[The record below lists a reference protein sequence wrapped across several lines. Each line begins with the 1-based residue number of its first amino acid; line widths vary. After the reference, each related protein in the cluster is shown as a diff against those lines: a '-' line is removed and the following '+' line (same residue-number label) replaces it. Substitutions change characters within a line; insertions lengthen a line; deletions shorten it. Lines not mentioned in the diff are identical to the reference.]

1 MVSNQRRRRAADP
14 DPGFAGVKEQQ
25 MRFVSHR
32 PGPAAIRAQD
42 AKHEVKHV
50 LRRGRPSALIL
61 GLAAA
66 AAIAVPASASASTG
80 ASRAG
85 FSPVAGHV
93 YV

>member
-1 MVSNQRRRRAADP
+1 VVSNQRRRRAADRIRLRRR
-14 DPGFAGVKEQQ
+14 KEQQ

-42 AKHEVKHV
+42 AKHGVKHV

-61 GLAAA
+61 GLA

-85 FSPVAGHV
+85 FSLVAVHV

>member
-1 MVSNQRRRRAADP
+1 VVSNQRRRRAADRIRLRRR
-14 DPGFAGVKEQQ
+14 KEQQ
-25 MRFVSHR
+25 MRFVSHW

>member
-1 MVSNQRRRRAADP
+1 
-14 DPGFAGVKEQQ
+14 

-66 AAIAVPASASASTG
+66 IAVPASASTG

>member
-1 MVSNQRRRRAADP
+1 VVSNQRRRRAADRIRLRRR
-14 DPGFAGVKEQQ
+14 KEQQ

-85 FSPVAGHV
+85 FPPVAGHV

>member
-1 MVSNQRRRRAADP
+1 
-14 DPGFAGVKEQQ
+14 

-50 LRRGRPSALIL
+50 LRRGRPSALM

>member
-1 MVSNQRRRRAADP
+1 
-14 DPGFAGVKEQQ
+14 

-32 PGPAAIRAQD
+32 PGPAAIRAQG
-42 AKHEVKHV
+42 AKHEVKHA
-50 LRRGRPSALIL
+50 LRRGRPSALI
-61 GLAAA
+61 LAAA

-80 ASRAG
+80 ASLAG

>member
-1 MVSNQRRRRAADP
+1 
-14 DPGFAGVKEQQ
+14 

-66 AAIAVPASASASTG
+66 AAIAVPASASTG

>member
-1 MVSNQRRRRAADP
+1 
-14 DPGFAGVKEQQ
+14 

-66 AAIAVPASASASTG
+66 AAIAVPASGSASTG

>member
-1 MVSNQRRRRAADP
+1 VVSNQRRRRAADRIRLRRR
-14 DPGFAGVKEQQ
+14 KEQQ

-42 AKHEVKHV
+42 AQPEVKHV
-50 LRRGRPSALIL
+50 LRRGRPSALI
-61 GLAAA
+61 LAAA

>member
-1 MVSNQRRRRAADP
+1 VVSNQRRRRAADRIRLRRR
-14 DPGFAGVKEQQ
+14 KEQQ

-61 GLAAA
+61 AAA
-66 AAIAVPASASASTG
+66 AAIAVPASASTG

>member
-1 MVSNQRRRRAADP
+1 VVSNQRRRRAADRIRLRRR
-14 DPGFAGVKEQQ
+14 KEQQ

-50 LRRGRPSALIL
+50 LRRGRPSELI
-61 GLAAA
+61 LAAA

>member
-1 MVSNQRRRRAADP
+1 
-14 DPGFAGVKEQQ
+14 

-66 AAIAVPASASASTG
+66 AAIAVPASASASASTG

>member
-1 MVSNQRRRRAADP
+1 
-14 DPGFAGVKEQQ
+14 

-50 LRRGRPSALIL
+50 LRRGRSSALIL

-85 FSPVAGHV
+85 FSLAAGHV

>member
-1 MVSNQRRRRAADP
+1 
-14 DPGFAGVKEQQ
+14 

-32 PGPAAIRAQD
+32 PGPTAIRAQD

-50 LRRGRPSALIL
+50 LRRGRPSALI
-61 GLAAA
+61 LAAA

>member
-1 MVSNQRRRRAADP
+1 VVSNQRRRRAADRIRL
-14 DPGFAGVKEQQ
+14 GRRKEQQ

-85 FSPVAGHV
+85 FSLVAGHV